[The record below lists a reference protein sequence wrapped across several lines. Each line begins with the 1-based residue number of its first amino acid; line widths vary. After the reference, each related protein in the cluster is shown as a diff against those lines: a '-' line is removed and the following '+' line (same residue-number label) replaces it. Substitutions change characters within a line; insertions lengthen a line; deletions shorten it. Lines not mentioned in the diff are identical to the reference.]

1 MSRRESRLRTLEEI
15 HRNPA
20 AAAAARHAQRRND
33 SDVSSELPYDDDNDD
48 VTGSMDA
55 QLRQYND
62 QIPLLDSL
70 QRELGSAQDTINAL
84 TNQNSELR
92 AQMLRHHQTG
102 GGGGSTTSNGIDT
115 GEVFIVASCHSMLIH
130 KPIVSKTADIALTSC

>member
-102 GGGGSTTSNGIDT
+102 GGGGGNTTSDGIDT
-115 GEVFIVASCHSMLIH
+115 GEVFIAASCHSISIH
-130 KPIVSKTADIALTSC
+130 YPRIENCR

>member
-92 AQMLRHHQTG
+92 ARMLRHHQTG
-102 GGGGSTTSNGIDT
+102 GGGGNTTSDGFDT
-115 GEVFIVASCHSMLIH
+115 GEVFIVASCHSISIH
-130 KPIVSKTADIALTSC
+130 YPSLENCREL